1 MKNKRLGRGLEAL
14 IPQVSPE
21 EEKRGEMLFEV
32 EVNKV
37 RANPSQPRMEFSQ
50 RGLEELK
57 QSILENGVIQ
67 PITVRKVDGE
77 FELIAG
83 ERRLRAVQ
91 ELGFAKIPAFVMEV
105 TSEDQMLELS
115 LVENIQREDLNP
127 MELARAYQRLQKE
140 YGLTQ
145 EAVAQKVGKDRATVA
160 NFVRLLK
167 LPREIQESLRKDEVS
182 MGHARA
188 IMGLSSPGE
197 QIRVWRKVIKRGWS
211 VRKVEEVVRERLEG
225 ENKTKRVVL
234 ERSSFLVEMEDRLR
248 SVLGTRV
255 QIRALGRGGR
265 IEISYY
271 SDEDLNRIL
280 ELIQRTT
287 E

>member
-1 MKNKRLGRGLEAL
+1 
-14 IPQVSPE
+14 
-21 EEKRGEMLFEV
+21 
-32 EVNKV
+32 
-37 RANPSQPRMEFSQ
+37 
-50 RGLEELK
+50 
-57 QSILENGVIQ
+57 
-67 PITVRKVDGE
+67 VRKVDGE

-91 ELGFAKIPAFVMEV
+91 DLGYTKIPAFVMEV
-105 TSEDQMLELS
+105 TSEDQMLELA

-127 MELARAYQRLQKE
+127 MELAKAYQRLQKE

-145 EAVAQKVGKDRATVA
+145 ETVAQKVGKDRATVA
-160 NFVRLLK
+160 NFIRLLK
-167 LPREIQESLRKDEVS
+167 LPRAIQESLRIDEIS

-197 QIRVWRKVIKRGWS
+197 QIRVWKKTVKQGWS
-211 VRKVEEVVRERLEG
+211 VRKVEEVVREKSEG
-225 ENKTKRVVL
+225 REKAKKTVL
-234 ERSSFLVEMEDRLR
+234 KRSSFLVEVEDKIR
-248 SVLGTRV
+248 SIFGTQVR
-255 QIRALGRGGR
+255 IRTLDRGGR

-280 ELIQRTT
+280 ELVQQIG